1 LEWVQVQISIDDGDS
16 EDADDDNDDDDTNK
30 SPSQNSDNEEELSS
44 KNLVTSYQLR
54 ETAIFNEI
62 FIVKYIWF
70 ANNYIRLR
78 NALVSS
84 PATHAVKGRL
94 AQLV

>member
-1 LEWVQVQISIDDGDS
+1 MQLDLLFKVI
-16 EDADDDNDDDDTNK
+16 NK
-30 SPSQNSDNEEELSS
+30 NYQQYNINLSS